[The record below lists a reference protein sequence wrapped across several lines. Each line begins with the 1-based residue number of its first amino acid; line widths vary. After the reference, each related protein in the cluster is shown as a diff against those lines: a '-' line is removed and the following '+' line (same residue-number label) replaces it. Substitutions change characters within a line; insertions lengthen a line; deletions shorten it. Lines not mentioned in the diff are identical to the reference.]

1 MVHYF
6 SIVTLF
12 KIIVK
17 YMCMNRVLCSN
28 AIVSNCNKLL
38 NNFSGY
44 IQFGPKG
51 ILLKVEECIF
61 PTSQGAGLTFL
72 LKLIAVIEMLKRH
85 TNLNIE

>member
-1 MVHYF
+1 
-6 SIVTLF
+6 
-12 KIIVK
+12 
-17 YMCMNRVLCSN
+17 MCMNRVLRSN
-28 AIVSNCNKLL
+28 AIVSNCNKLI

-51 ILLKVEECIF
+51 IQLKVEECIF
-61 PTSQGAGLTFL
+61 PTSQGAGSTFL